1 MSFEEKKNMDWEAKL
16 SWKDFFKVDVKKVS
30 ITSIL
35 FIFCIFVVF
44 FWPWHVIGGY
54 TILSIIQMILVVIL
68 ALPFALINPFTRGV
82 EGIFVLVIFM
92 VIEIAYL
99 YLIVCTG
106 SFIVH
111 KK

>member
-1 MSFEEKKNMDWEAKL
+1 MDWGAKV

-35 FIFCIFVVF
+35 FIFCIFVLF
-44 FWPWHVIGGY
+44 LWPWNVIGGY
-54 TILSIIQMILVVIL
+54 TILSIIQVIL
-68 ALPFALINPFTRGV
+68 IIIFALPIVPINAFFTGHV

-106 SFIVH
+106 SLIVH